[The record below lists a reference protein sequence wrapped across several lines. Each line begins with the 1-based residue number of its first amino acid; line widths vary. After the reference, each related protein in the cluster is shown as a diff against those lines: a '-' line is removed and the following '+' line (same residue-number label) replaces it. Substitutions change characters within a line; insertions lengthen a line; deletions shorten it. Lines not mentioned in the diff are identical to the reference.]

1 MAIFYVLLLT
11 LWTVLGDFF
20 IKKASLKIGLAG
32 WPYLLVGCLVWA
44 STAVGWFFI
53 LRKMELSNVNAIYSV
68 ATIIFVLA
76 LSYFY
81 FHEKISAAEI
91 VGFVLALASI
101 YLLARFA

>member
-1 MAIFYVLLLT
+1 MTIFWVIALT

-20 IKKASLKIGLAG
+20 IKKASMMPKFSG
-32 WPYLLVGCLVWA
+32 WYFLLVGCFIWA

-68 ATIIFVLA
+68 ATVIFVLA

-81 FHEKISAAEI
+81 FHEKISFAEVI
-91 VGFVLALASI
+91 GFILAVASI

>member
-1 MAIFYVLLLT
+1 MAIFLVIALT

-20 IKKASLKIGLAG
+20 IKKASMMSKFSGWYYLLAG
-32 WPYLLVGCLVWA
+32 CFVWA
-44 STAVGWFFI
+44 ITAVGWFFV

-81 FHEKISAAEI
+81 FHEKISFVEI
-91 VGFVLALASI
+91 IGFILAIVSI